1 VWQAR
6 RCPFRRFRCNVQRFV
21 NHFRNSVEQRI
32 FVAIQLFAGFR
43 CYPDGV
49 WMKIERTQPGRT
61 NAAKPVRAPEQAA
74 QAAQAYGATGAGQA
88 SAPAPAGDVATIAG
102 LTEADLTPKVRQALD
117 LLMTEV
123 QRMREEL
130 SQARHRINYLEKLAD
145 EDTLVPVANRRA
157 FVREMSR
164 MVAYAERYGS
174 GSSVLYFDI
183 NGFKEIN
190 DKYGH
195 AAGDAALRQIAEL
208 LAENVRESDVVGRLG
223 GDEFG
228 VILAQ
233 ATAEV
238 AAEKAA
244 SLSALIGA
252 TPLDWEG
259 NAINLSVSYGVYSF
273 SGTEDAGE
281 ALQRADQAMYEQ
293 KNSRAVGD

>member
-1 VWQAR
+1 
-6 RCPFRRFRCNVQRFV
+6 
-21 NHFRNSVEQRI
+21 
-32 FVAIQLFAGFR
+32 
-43 CYPDGV
+43 
-49 WMKIERTQPGRT
+49 MKIERTQPGRT

-74 QAAQAYGATGAGQA
+74 QAAQAYGAAGAGQA
-88 SAPAPAGDVATIAG
+88 DATRPSGDVASIAG

-117 LLMTEV
+117 MLMAEV

-145 EDTLVPVANRRA
+145 EDALVPVANRRA

-183 NGFKEIN
+183 NDFKEIN
-190 DKYGH
+190 DHYGH
-195 AAGDAALRQIAEL
+195 AAGDAALRQFGEL
-208 LAENVRESDVVGRLG
+208 LAENVRESDIVGRLG

-233 ATAEV
+233 ASPEV

-244 SLSALIGA
+244 SLSALIAA
-252 TPLDWEG
+252 TPVNWEG
-259 NAINLSVSYGVYSF
+259 TAITLSVSYGVYSF

-281 ALQRADQAMYEQ
+281 VLQRADQAMYEQ
-293 KNSRAVGD
+293 KQGRAIGD